1 MSFLE
6 TTAGKLVVAT
16 VIIIIVVVIY
26 MVYTRESYTVWE
38 GLTHMPGDVSN
49 RLYGV
54 IPTKLTSISVPSSR
68 AF

>member
-6 TTAGKLVVAT
+6 TTAGKLVAAT
-16 VIIIIVVVIY
+16 VVIIVLVVIY
-26 MVYTRESYTVWE
+26 MMYMGEGYTVWE
-38 GLTHMPGDVSN
+38 GLTNVPGDVSN

-54 IPTKLTSISVPSSR
+54 IPTTISNIHVPRSR